1 MAPCGYNLD
10 FSVSVILFNTLK
22 LEENHNQNI
31 EETTTAHTTGY
42 GLYIL
47 VWFGL
52 VGLTLLTVSVSG
64 LNLASLTVTAAITI
78 AIVKSLL
85 VTNYFM
91 HVRTDTRV
99 FKVFIF
105 VSLVMFLTLIILT
118 FFDITFRAG
127 GK

>member
-1 MAPCGYNLD
+1 MEDTNTTHQ
-10 FSVSVILFNTLK
+10 VS
-22 LEENHNQNI
+22 
-31 EETTTAHTTGY
+31 Y
-42 GLYIL
+42 GIYIL
-47 VWFGL
+47 VWLGL
-52 VGLTLLTVSVSG
+52 VGLTLLTVSVAG
-64 LNLASLTVTAAITI
+64 LNLASLTIVTALTI
-78 AIVKSLL
+78 AIIKSLL

-105 VSLVMFLTLIILT
+105 VSLIMFLTLIILT

>member
-1 MAPCGYNLD
+1 MEDTNTTHQ
-10 FSVSVILFNTLK
+10 VS
-22 LEENHNQNI
+22 
-31 EETTTAHTTGY
+31 Y
-42 GLYIL
+42 GIYIL
-47 VWFGL
+47 VWLGL

-64 LNLASLTVTAAITI
+64 LNLASLTIVTALTI
-78 AIVKSLL
+78 AIIKSLL

-105 VSLVMFLTLIILT
+105 VSLIMFLTLIILT
-118 FFDITFRAG
+118 FFDITFRTG

>member
-1 MAPCGYNLD
+1 MEE
-10 FSVSVILFNTLK
+10 VNTPHPA
-22 LEENHNQNI
+22 N
-31 EETTTAHTTGY
+31 Y
-42 GLYIL
+42 GIYIV

-52 VGLTLLTVSVSG
+52 VGLTLLTVSVAG
-64 LNLASLTVTAAITI
+64 LNLASLTVAVAIAI

-91 HVRTDTRV
+91 HVRTDSRV

>member
-1 MAPCGYNLD
+1 MEDTNTTHP
-10 FSVSVILFNTLK
+10 VS
-22 LEENHNQNI
+22 
-31 EETTTAHTTGY
+31 Y
-42 GLYIL
+42 GIYIL
-47 VWFGL
+47 VWLGL
-52 VGLTLLTVSVSG
+52 VGLTLLTVSVAG
-64 LNLASLTVTAAITI
+64 LNLASLTIVTALTI
-78 AIVKSLL
+78 AIIKSLL

-105 VSLVMFLTLIILT
+105 VSLIMFLTLIILT